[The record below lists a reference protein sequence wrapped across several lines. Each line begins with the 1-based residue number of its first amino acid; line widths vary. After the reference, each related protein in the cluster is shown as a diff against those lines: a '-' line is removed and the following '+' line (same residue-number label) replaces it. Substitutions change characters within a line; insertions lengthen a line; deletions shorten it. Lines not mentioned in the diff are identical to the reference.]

1 MTRFSIFLA
10 AALMFICSLASA
22 AETAPLPAFHA
33 EYDVLRNGKT
43 TGKATLDLH
52 HAQGDNWEFINQ
64 TKGTS
69 GMAALAGLDVRE
81 VSTFHWRNGLP
92 ESLQYQ
98 YTQKSAI
105 KTRQRGIVFDWSKNS
120 AASHDGSQQWT
131 VALKPGSV
139 DRNLAVLAVAAD
151 LKRSSKT
158 LSYPVLDS
166 DAVADKVY
174 AIKTT
179 ETLDLPAGKLSAARV
194 DRERNDNPNK
204 HNTSWHAAERG
215 FLPVQIEQQD
225 KGDTITMKLV
235 SLQLGK

>member
-1 MTRFSIFLA
+1 MLRFSIFLA
-10 AALMFICSLASA
+10 AAVTFVCSLASA

-43 TGKATLDLH
+43 MGKATLDLH
-52 HAQGDNWEFINQ
+52 QAQGDNWEFINQ

-69 GMAALAGLDVRE
+69 GLAALAGIDVRE
-81 VSTFHWRNGLP
+81 VSTFRWRNGLP

-98 YTQKSAI
+98 YTQKSAL
-105 KTRQRGIVFDWSKNS
+105 KTRQRGIVFDWNKKS
-120 AASHDGSQQWT
+120 AASHDGNQQWT

-151 LKRSSKT
+151 LKRGSKT

-166 DAVADKVY
+166 DMVADKVF

-179 ETLDLPAGKLSAARV
+179 ETLDLPAGKLSAIRV
-194 DRERNDNPNK
+194 ERERNDNPHK

-235 SLQLGK
+235 ALQSGK